1 MEKTPKKKNLTV
13 LINGRTLV
21 CRAGQTILDVCRAA
35 DIFVPTLC
43 NDQRLVPQGSCRLC
57 IVTVKGYAMPVA
69 ACSTLVVEEM
79 EIVTETDEL
88 TRLRRETLRLILAN
102 HPNDCMCCEK
112 AGRCTLQELA
122 FRYQVFPPL
131 ETPAWNALERQENN
145 PFIVID
151 PNKCVRCGR
160 CISICRDVVMR
171 DAIVMRTPEGMEE
184 TRLMPEGR
192 IVLLTERCTFCGQCV
207 STCPVGAILERPS
220 LGKGRA
226 QDVAAVQTVC
236 SYCGT
241 GCSMNLHVRD
251 GQVIRVTS
259 DALTQANHGN
269 LCIKG
274 KFGASFINHPDRL
287 TTPLIREGEAFRPAS
302 WDEALDL
309 VAARFLE
316 IKAGHGT
323 QAVGAFSSS
332 RCTNEENYLL
342 AKWARA
348 VLGTNNIDNIA
359 RV

>member
-1 MEKTPKKKNLTV
+1 MEKIPEQKIITV
-13 LINGRTLV
+13 LINGRTIV
-21 CRAGQTILDVCRAA
+21 CRAEQTVLDVCQAA

-43 NDQRLVPQGSCRLC
+43 NDRRLVPQGSCRLC

-69 ACSTLVVEEM
+69 ACSTPVVEGM
-79 EIVTETDEL
+79 EIATETDEL
-88 TRLRRETLRLILAN
+88 TRLRRETLTLILAN

-122 FRYQVFPPL
+122 FRYQVAPPSGV
-131 ETPAWNALERQENN
+131 PAWNALERQEDN

-160 CISICRDVVMR
+160 CISICRDIVLR
-171 DAIVMRTPEGMEE
+171 DAIVMRTPDGMDE

-192 IVLLTERCTFCGQCV
+192 IVLLKERCTFCGQCV

-259 DALTQANHGN
+259 DVLTPANNGN

-274 KFGASFINHPDRL
+274 KFGSSFINHPDRL
-287 TTPLIREGEAFRPAS
+287 TTPLIREGDTFRPAS

-309 VAARFLE
+309 VATRFME
-316 IKAGHGT
+316 IKAAHGT
-323 QAVGAFSSS
+323 QSVGAFSSS